1 MMSDHVE
8 ERGPGQAENNLDE
21 IFICN
26 FISHRGVGL
35 PIQETDCPHT
45 ELSLSPQSQ

>member
-8 ERGPGQAENNLDE
+8 DQTGNNLND

-26 FISHRGVGL
+26 FISLRGVGL
-35 PIQETDCPHT
+35 PIQETDCP
-45 ELSLSPQSQ
+45 